1 MVIGVLARGCEEWDR
16 REMLDWDGDSGGGSG
31 AGTLQMLVQ
40 RGVSAADSG
49 RLQLDEWSAV
59 WSCGGIGAD
68 QELSF
73 SDGEDGSL
81 QAVIGIDECE
91 EVLEFGGV

>member
-1 MVIGVLARGCEEWDR
+1 MGIQVEARGLAW
-16 REMLDWDGDSGGGSG
+16 GGRL
-31 AGTLQMLVQ
+31 AGVGQMVVQ

-49 RLQLDEWSAV
+49 RLQLDVWSAV